1 MDESLSCEV
10 RPALTRASEQPGRI
24 LFRDDGD
31 CLIVRSERAA
41 PLLLQCLRQSAHHSP
56 FSALVGVVTPSKFSK
71 SYRREQHRVAAPMAR
86 EASQRKHQNAA
97 ALLSPGAAV
106 EGQR

>member
-1 MDESLSCEV
+1 M
-10 RPALTRASEQPGRI
+10 
-24 LFRDDGD
+24 
-31 CLIVRSERAA
+31 RSERAA

-86 EASQRKHQNAA
+86 EASQRKRQTAPKHK
-97 ALLSPGAAV
+97 
-106 EGQR
+106 EGMGEVLGEVSGVGIRHRYPQRH